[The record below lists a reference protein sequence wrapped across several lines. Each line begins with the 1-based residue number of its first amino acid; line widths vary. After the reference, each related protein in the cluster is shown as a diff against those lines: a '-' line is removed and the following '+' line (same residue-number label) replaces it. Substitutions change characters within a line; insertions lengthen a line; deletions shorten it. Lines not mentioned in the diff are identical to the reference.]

1 MRELDAS
8 RFLVRRALPVAVLI
22 ILAIAGVRYIA
33 GDHRLILAALTVI
46 LFLSFA
52 FWVARMLGRFAR
64 SRGEIERAALYR
76 LVAENSPGGAIYVF
90 DRDLRFQLAGGP
102 SLDKSTF
109 DASALEGKTIWEALD
124 PDTVTKIEPAYR
136 AALAGEKSSF
146 EIEFGVNNYRATVTP
161 LRDQAGAVTGGLVQ
175 TQEITEQRNLEHQL
189 RQAQKLDAVGQLAGG
204 IAHDFN
210 NLLTVIGGYTTLAL
224 ARQQLDEGVRDTF
237 SQIRIAT
244 ERATSLTRQ
253 LLAFSRQQH
262 LVAQRLELGK
272 IVEEILPMLSRL
284 IESRVELRST
294 FQTDVA
300 AVMFDR
306 SQLEQ
311 ILVNLV
317 INARDAMPGGGT
329 ISIEV
334 SETEIDEAY
343 TAAHPDATVGPH
355 VVLTVSDT
363 GHGMDEATRA
373 RIFEPFFT
381 TKAETHGTGL
391 GLAVVYGI
399 VNQSGGNIWVYSEV
413 GRGTTFKIYLPAAT
427 AADTATDTVDEPAPV
442 VAEPASPGTT
452 VLVVDDHPAVR
463 SLAVAVLE
471 GAGYNVLEAANTS
484 EAGEVLGDHAVD
496 AIVSDIVL
504 PGGGAA
510 APTYPA
516 DARGRSAGVVYMS
529 GYTADM
535 LRGSVLTAQARFLEK
550 PFSPAALL
558 ASTAAVI
565 D

>member
-1 MRELDAS
+1 ME
-8 RFLVRRALPVAVLI
+8 
-22 ILAIAGVRYIA
+22 
-33 GDHRLILAALTVI
+33 
-46 LFLSFA
+46 
-52 FWVARMLGRFAR
+52 
-64 SRGEIERAALYR
+64 
-76 LVAENSPGGAIYVF
+76 
-90 DRDLRFQLAGGP
+90 
-102 SLDKSTF
+102 SL
-109 DASALEGKTIWEALD
+109 
-124 PDTVTKIEPAYR
+124 
-136 AALAGEKSSF
+136 
-146 EIEFGVNNYRATVTP
+146 
-161 LRDQAGAVTGGLVQ
+161 
-175 TQEITEQRNLEHQL
+175 
-189 RQAQKLDAVGQLAGG
+189 GQLAGG
-204 IAHDFN
+204 VAHDFN
-210 NLLTVIGGYTTLAL
+210 NLLAVILNYASFVGEELTKAAAASEREEWNEPLN
-224 ARQQLDEGVRDTF
+224 DVK
-237 SQIRIAT
+237 QIQMAA
-244 ERATSLTRQ
+244 ERAGQLTHQ
-253 LLAFSRQQH
+253 LLSFARREVVQARALSFNNAISN
-262 LVAQRLELGK
+262 
-272 IVEEILPMLSRL
+272 IEEILRRT
-284 IESRVELRST
+284 IG
-294 FQTDVA
+294 
-300 AVMFDR
+300 
-306 SQLEQ
+306 EQ
-311 ILVNLV
+311 IDLTVRLEDDLPLVFADAGQIEQIILNLV

-535 LRGSVLTAQARFLEK
+535 LRGGVLTAQARFLEK